1 MCLKIMSF
9 FLNYNIMRILVEK
22 VLVYIMD
29 EEDWEWLFAFKSLL
43 IKVPLYTGVVYM
55 CIQIVVPFLPSLP
68 HYSTKK
74 AEK

>member
-1 MCLKIMSF
+1 MSF

-29 EEDWEWLFAFKSLL
+29 KEDWEWLFAFKSLL

-55 CIQIVVPFLPSLP
+55 CIQIVVPCLPSLP